1 MDDKAV
7 NDAAKEQM
15 SLEDSTGAGECSASG
30 EQMVDISPEDVA
42 ETSEGGDEKP
52 DAEAIFRELEG
63 LTSMMDSVTQS
74 LISAR
79 DGGSHDVGGGGEEA
93 AAAEFETNMKPT
105 APPVVGVAGFEC
117 GESL

>member
-1 MDDKAV
+1 
-7 NDAAKEQM
+7 
-15 SLEDSTGAGECSASG
+15 
-30 EQMVDISPEDVA
+30 MVDEVPSPDDGASTEEPGA
-42 ETSEGGDEKP
+42 KP

-93 AAAEFETNMKPT
+93 ASIHL
-105 APPVVGVAGFEC
+105 G
-117 GESL
+117 